1 MGFPK
6 EPPYAHGSTP
16 KIGVLIINLGSP
28 EAATPAAVRT
38 YLREFLSDPYVV
50 EIPRPVWWLILN
62 LFILTTRPKASAER
76 YAQVWTKDGSP
87 LKVHTE
93 RQAALLQQSLTARG
107 HDVRVVYAMRYGNP
121 GLPAILDQLK

>member
-62 LFILTTRPKASAER
+62 LFILTTRPKASAEPVS
-76 YAQVWTKDGSP
+76 YT
-87 LKVHTE
+87 H
-93 RQAALLQQSLTARG
+93 LT
-107 HDVRVVYAMRYGNP
+107 
-121 GLPAILDQLK
+121 LPTTPYV

>member
-62 LFILTTRPKASAER
+62 LFILTTRSRMSLNTRCATATLRSAR
-76 YAQVWTKDGSP
+76 NWN
-87 LKVHTE
+87 H
-93 RQAALLQQSLTARG
+93 
-107 HDVRVVYAMRYGNP
+107 
-121 GLPAILDQLK
+121 